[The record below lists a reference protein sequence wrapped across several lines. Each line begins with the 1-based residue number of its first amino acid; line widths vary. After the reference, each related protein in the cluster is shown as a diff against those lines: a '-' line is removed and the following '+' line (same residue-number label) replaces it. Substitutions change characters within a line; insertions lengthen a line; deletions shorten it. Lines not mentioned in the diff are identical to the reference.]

1 MSHTIIMGAQWGDE
15 GKGKIVDMLAAKA
28 DVVVRFSGG
37 ANAGHT
43 IIVNGK
49 KHVLHLIPSGILQ
62 PHAINLL
69 GGGCVVD
76 PHALLAEMATL
87 NAAGI
92 STAPERL
99 ILAENAHVVT
109 PYHQMID
116 KLSGGRVGTTGRGIG
131 PAYADKALRIGLRLS
146 DLRDDTTAAAIH
158 AQYAHHGA
166 LARTLYDF
174 HDVTPPEVVLTQ
186 MREAAARLGGHIHDL
201 VPHLLDADARDA
213 NVLYEGAQGA
223 LLDVD
228 HGTYPYVTS
237 SNTNIAGAAAGLGVL
252 TQFDRRIA
260 VLKAYTTRVGNG
272 PFPTE
277 LDDAVGARL
286 REVGKE
292 FGATT
297 GRPRRCGWLDMPALK
312 RTFRMNKF
320 THIALTKLDVL
331 SGFPDI
337 QVAVEEG
344 AARAGGTPVYRR
356 FEGFNADLT
365 LARTIDDL
373 PTPCRLYVDF
383 LEEQL
388 EAKAFIISTGPNRE
402 HAIHT
407 ETAW

>member
-15 GKGKIVDMLAAKA
+15 GKGKIVDMLAANA

-92 STAPERL
+92 STGAERL
-99 ILAENAHVVT
+99 VLAENAHIVT

-131 PAYADKALRIGLRLS
+131 PAYADKALRIGVRLS
-146 DLRDDTTAAAIH
+146 DLRDGTAAAAIH

-174 HDVTPPEVVLTQ
+174 HDVPAPDVVMAQLHD
-186 MREAAARLGGHIHDL
+186 AAARLSGHIHDL
-201 VPHLLDADARDA
+201 VPHLLDADAREA
-213 NVLYEGAQGA
+213 KVLYEGAQGA

-252 TQFDRRIA
+252 THFDRRIA

-277 LDDAVGARL
+277 LDDDVGARL

-331 SGFPDI
+331 AGFPDI
-337 QVAVEEG
+337 RVAVAHSSAQTGSKPE
-344 AARAGGTPVYRR
+344 YQR
-356 FEGFNADLT
+356 FEGFDADLS
-365 LARTIDDL
+365 LAKSIKDL
-373 PTPCRLYVDF
+373 PTACHRYVDF

-388 EAKAFIISTGPNRE
+388 DAKAFIISTGPNRE